1 LSNLATLLVYSAEIS
16 IHVDIGV
23 LLLLYRKLENS
34 FQEGKIQLQVNTIE
48 KEFLQLF
55 TQKGNQTS

>member
-1 LSNLATLLVYSAEIS
+1 
-16 IHVDIGV
+16 VDIGV